1 MIPNTIRRKMKI
13 SPLVKRTRRRAR
25 AVMMTRTR
33 MMRMMRMMRT
43 RTKMKMSLPGRRPS
57 EWDSGESV

>member
-13 SPLVKRTRRRAR
+13 SPLVKRTRRRVR
-25 AVMMTRTR
+25 AVMMMTRTR
-33 MMRMMRMMRT
+33 MMRMMRTRT
-43 RTKMKMSLPGRRPS
+43 RMKMGLPGRRPS